1 MGYLRFDKTLL
12 INLEESLTRE
22 IIRTNRGG
30 AYHSTTIVDCN
41 TRKYHGLLVIPIPGM
56 DEGNHVLLSSL
67 DETVIQHGAE
77 FNLGIHQFPGNH
89 FSPNGH
95 KYLRQYNF
103 QILPQS
109 IYRVGGVILSKE
121 KLFTGFEN
129 RILIKYT
136 LMDAHSPTILRFKP
150 FMAFRNVNALT
161 HENNGVNKNYTEIE
175 NGIKTCMYDGYP
187 ELHMQFS
194 KPVKF
199 VFNPDWYRHIEYSKE
214 KERGFP
220 YQEDLYVPG
229 YFELE
234 IEKGESVY
242 FSGGDTF
249 IDPAI
254 LAEKY
259 DQESQMR
266 TPRTSFYNC
275 LKNSAQ
281 QFYYRPNEDD
291 AYLLAG
297 YPWFKVRA
305 RDLFI
310 SLPGS
315 TLAIDDSVRFE
326 KIMRTALP
334 VLHRFMKN
342 EETDPVITEIDQPDV
357 LLWVIWAV
365 QQYAKIEGGE
375 KCNELYGYIIQEIVD
390 DIAANKH
397 PTLHKEV
404 NGLLAADG
412 KDRCIT
418 WMNSTLD
425 GKPIVPRSGYIVEF
439 NALWYNAV
447 KFASE
452 LAGLNKNQERVKKL
466 EALAEEIA
474 TSFLD
479 VFMNGHDYLFD
490 YVDGSYVDW
499 SVRPNMLFAVALDY
513 SPLDRQQKRSVL
525 NIVTKELLT
534 PKGIRTLS
542 PKSERYRPYYV
553 GSQKERDLAYH
564 QGTAWPWLLGFYLE
578 AYLRLYQWSGV
589 SFVER
594 MLIGLDDE
602 MNSHCIGTL
611 SELFDGNPP
620 FQSRGAISYAMN
632 VAAILRVLKLLESY
646 NTDSKE

>member
-1 MGYLRFDKTLL
+1 MGYLKFDKTLL

-22 IIRTNRGG
+22 ILRTNRGG

-56 DEGNHVLLSSL
+56 DKDNHVLLSSL

-77 FNLGIHQFPGNH
+77 FNMGIHQFPNNH

-103 QILPQS
+103 QTIPQS
-109 IYRVGGVILSKE
+109 IYRVGGVFLAKE
-121 KLFTGFEN
+121 KVFTAFDN

-136 LMDAHSPTILRFKP
+136 LLDAHSLTTLRFKP
-150 FMAFRNVNALT
+150 FMAFRNVNSLT
-161 HENNGVNKNYTEIE
+161 YENNKVNKNYTEIE
-175 NGIKTCMYDGYP
+175 NGIKTSMYEGYP

-199 VFNPDWYRHIEYSKE
+199 VFNPDWYKNIEYSKE

-242 FSGGDTF
+242 FSGGDAF
-249 IDPAI
+249 IDPAM
-254 LAEKY
+254 LEKKFEE
-259 DQESQMR
+259 ESQMR

-281 QFYYRPNEDD
+281 QFYYRPNEED

-315 TLAIDDSVRFE
+315 TLAINDPVRFE
-326 KIMRTALP
+326 KIMNTAVPALRNYITEKK
-334 VLHRFMKN
+334 LD
-342 EETDPVITEIDQPDV
+342 EVITEIDQPDV
-357 LLWVIWAV
+357 LLWVIWAI
-365 QQYAKIEGGE
+365 QQYAKMEGMA
-375 KCNELYGYIIQEIVD
+375 KCNKLYGKIVQNILD
-390 DIAANKH
+390 DIITNKH
-397 PTLHKEV
+397 PYLRLET
-404 NGLLAADG
+404 NGLLSAEG
-412 KDRCIT
+412 KDRPVT
-418 WMNSTLD
+418 WMNSTIN

-439 NALWYNAV
+439 NALWYNAIR
-447 KFASE
+447 FGSE
-452 LAGLNKNQERVKKL
+452 LAELNKSQNRVTKL
-466 EALAEEIA
+466 ETLAGKISA
-474 TSFLD
+474 SFLD
-479 VFMNGHDYLFD
+479 VFMNGYGYLYD
-490 YVDGSYVDW
+490 YVDGSYVNW
-499 SVRPNMLFAVALDY
+499 SVRPNMLFAISLDH
-513 SPLDRQQKRSVL
+513 SPLDRQQKRAIL
-525 NIVTKELLT
+525 NIITKELLT

-542 PKSERYRPYYV
+542 PKSEGYCPYYV
-553 GSQKERDLAYH
+553 GPQKERDLAYH
-564 QGTAWPWLLGFYLE
+564 QGTAWPWLLGVYLE
-578 AYLRLYQWSGV
+578 AYLRLYQASGV
-589 SFVER
+589 AFVER

-602 MNSHCIGTL
+602 MNQHCIATL

-620 FQSRGAISYAMN
+620 FQSRGATSYAMN
-632 VAAILRVLKLLESY
+632 VAGVLRVLKLLESY
-646 NTDSKE
+646 NND

>member
-1 MGYLRFDKTLL
+1 MGYLKFDKTLL

-22 IIRTNRGG
+22 ILRTNRGG

-56 DEGNHVLLSSL
+56 DKDNHVLLSSL

-77 FNLGIHQFPGNH
+77 FNMGVHQFPNNH

-103 QILPQS
+103 QTIPQS
-109 IYRVGGVILSKE
+109 IYRVGGVFLAKE
-121 KLFTGFEN
+121 KVFTAFDN

-136 LMDAHSPTILRFKP
+136 LLDAHSLTTLRFKP
-150 FMAFRNVNALT
+150 FMAFRNVNSLT
-161 HENNGVNKNYTEIE
+161 HENNKVNKNYTEIE
-175 NGIKTCMYDGYP
+175 NGIKTCMYEGYP

-199 VFNPDWYRHIEYSKE
+199 VFNPDWYKNIEYSKE

-242 FSGGDTF
+242 FSGGDAF
-249 IDPAI
+249 IDPTV
-254 LAEKY
+254 LEKKFEE
-259 DQESQMR
+259 ESQTR

-281 QFYYRPNEDD
+281 QFYYRPNEED

-315 TLAIDDSVRFE
+315 TLAINDPIRFE
-326 KIMRTALP
+326 KIMNTAVPALRNYITEKK
-334 VLHRFMKN
+334 LD
-342 EETDPVITEIDQPDV
+342 EVITEIDQPDV
-357 LLWVIWAV
+357 LLWVIWAI
-365 QQYAKIEGGE
+365 QQYAKMEGMA
-375 KCNELYGYIIQEIVD
+375 KCNELYGKIVQNILD
-390 DIAANKH
+390 DIITNKH
-397 PTLHKEV
+397 PHLLLET
-404 NGLLAADG
+404 NGLLSAEG
-412 KDRCIT
+412 KDRSVT
-418 WMNSTLD
+418 WMNSTID

-439 NALWYNAV
+439 NALWYNAIR
-447 KFASE
+447 FGSE
-452 LAGLNKNQERVKKL
+452 LAELNKNPNRITKL
-466 EALAEEIA
+466 ETLAVKISA
-474 TSFLD
+474 SFLD
-479 VFMNGHDYLFD
+479 VFMNGYGYLYD

-499 SVRPNMLFAVALDY
+499 SVRPNMLFAISLDH
-513 SPLDRQQKRSVL
+513 SPLDRQQKRAIL

-542 PKSERYRPYYV
+542 PKSEGYCPYYV
-553 GSQKERDLAYH
+553 GPQKERDLAYH
-564 QGTAWPWLLGFYLE
+564 QGTAWPWLLGVYLE
-578 AYLRLYQWSGV
+578 AYLRLYQASGV
-589 SFVER
+589 AFVER

-602 MNSHCIGTL
+602 MNQHCIATL

-620 FQSRGAISYAMN
+620 FQSRGATSYAMN
-632 VAAILRVLKLLESY
+632 VAGVLRVLKLLESY
-646 NTDSKE
+646 NND